1 MPTQVRGMTSARPRT
16 APAEIALRRAPMRP
30 RTAPAPSLRLRQKQA
45 CGPTVLHEFLQ
56 IAQVL
61 VSAPY
66 LTLRYPRDSVGPEG
80 TAYKNSCS
88 PEVAPRGRS
97 ATCPFSRR
105 ISTVLTRNKYRSH
118 EQQVPFS
125 RGTSTVL
132 TANKYRSHDKQVP
145 FSREVGQG
153 RGRRPRSMRSARRWP
168 APVKWWVRSPTAR
181 APLILAGESST
192 KRVKAAMRP

>member
-30 RTAPAPSLRLRQKQA
+30 RTAPALSLRLRQKQA

-97 ATCPFSRR
+97 ATCPFSR
-105 ISTVLTRNKYRSH
+105 
-118 EQQVPFS
+118 
-125 RGTSTVL
+125 GTSTVL
-132 TANKYRSHDKQVP
+132 AANKYRSHDKQVP

-153 RGRRPRSMRSARRWP
+153 RGRRPRSMRSARRRP

>member
-30 RTAPAPSLRLRQKQA
+30 RTAPALSLRLRQKQV

-80 TAYKNSCS
+80 ATDKNSCS
-88 PEVAPRGRS
+88 PEVAPRDRS
-97 ATCPFSRR
+97 ATR
-105 ISTVLTRNKYRSH
+105 
-118 EQQVPFS
+118 PFS

-132 TANKYRSHDKQVP
+132 TTNKYRSH
-145 FSREVGQG
+145 
-153 RGRRPRSMRSARRWP
+153 
-168 APVKWWVRSPTAR
+168 
-181 APLILAGESST
+181 GE
-192 KRVKAAMRP
+192 

>member
-1 MPTQVRGMTSARPRT
+1 MTSARPRT

-125 RGTSTVL
+125 RQTSTVL
-132 TANKYRSHDKQVP
+132 ARGGSGAREEAALN
-145 FSREVGQG
+145 EVGPQAAG
-153 RGRRPRSMRSARRWP
+153 
-168 APVKWWVRSPTAR
+168 
-181 APLILAGESST
+181 AGE
-192 KRVKAAMRP
+192 VVGPEPHRPGTPDIGR